1 MRVYRDVKIK
11 GNQGYMTE
19 YKREEEKQ
27 IDRELKVLKN
37 IFIYGFMII
46 GIYRV
51 IQWFLSYYY
60 NYYWSI
66 FI

>member
-11 GNQGYMTE
+11 ENQGYMTE

-27 IDRELKVLKN
+27 IDRELRVLKN
-37 IFIYGFMII
+37 IFVCGFMII